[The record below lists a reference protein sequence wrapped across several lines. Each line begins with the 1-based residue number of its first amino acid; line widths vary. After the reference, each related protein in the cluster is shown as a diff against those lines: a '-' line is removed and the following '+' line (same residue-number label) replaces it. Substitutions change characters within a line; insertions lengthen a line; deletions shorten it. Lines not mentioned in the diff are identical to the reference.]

1 VGPSDGGF
9 ERERV
14 ACYVM
19 AERGALPDAD
29 RVVVDDHVRPVIDLL
44 FMLVRRAKVAEL
56 VKK

>member
-1 VGPSDGGF
+1 
-9 ERERV
+9 
-14 ACYVM
+14 M